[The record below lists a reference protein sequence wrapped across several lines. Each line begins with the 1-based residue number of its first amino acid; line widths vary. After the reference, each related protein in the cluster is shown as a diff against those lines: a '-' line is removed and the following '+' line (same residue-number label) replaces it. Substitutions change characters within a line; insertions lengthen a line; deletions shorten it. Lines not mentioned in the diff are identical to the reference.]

1 MTRRKSTKKDV
12 ITPTSLTTISREPRQ
27 AVTGVVVYTVFTRS
41 TVLTRVID
49 TFIDVFKKKEYI
61 DLIKSKS
68 EALY

>member
-1 MTRRKSTKKDV
+1 MARRKSTKKEV
-12 ITPTSLTTISREPRQ
+12 ITPTSLTAISREPSQ

-49 TFIDVFKKKEYI
+49 TFIDVFKKKEYV